1 MSITTKNGDVYKRQ
15 VQRGAGEGSSFTD
28 EMYENMGCVLLDTAE
43 EVFGTCDM
51 IVKVKEP
58 LEPEY
63 KLIRE
68 NQIIYTYLHLAA
80 DKALTDALL
89 KSKCIGIAF
98 ETIRDLSLIHI

>member
-1 MSITTKNGDVYKRQ
+1 MKVGTVTEIKKHEYRVGLTPNSAKAFIDHGHTVY

-68 NQIIYTYLHLAA
+68 TRSYI
-80 DKALTDALL
+80 
-89 KSKCIGIAF
+89 
-98 ETIRDLSLIHI
+98 LICTWQPIKR